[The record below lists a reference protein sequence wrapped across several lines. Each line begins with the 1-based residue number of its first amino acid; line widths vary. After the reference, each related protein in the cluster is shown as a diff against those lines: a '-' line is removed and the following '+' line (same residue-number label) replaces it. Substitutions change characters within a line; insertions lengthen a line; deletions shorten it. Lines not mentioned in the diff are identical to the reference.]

1 LRASTSQPKSVD
13 IDGKGA
19 PAKLSG
25 QTAIIVGASRGLGR
39 GIVTTLAE
47 AGATVV
53 AVSRAATTIP
63 ALGTEADRVRWE
75 IADAG
80 EATAAGRLIDQYDPS
95 IVILVA
101 GATPHMRSLQ
111 HQTWETFSI
120 HWENDVRITF
130 HWLREALLK
139 PLPPGSRVIVVS
151 SGAAIGG
158 SPLSGGY
165 AGSKATQRFI
175 TAYAQD
181 ESKRAGLDIT
191 FTAVLPRFAP
201 TTGVGRAAVQ
211 AYAAR
216 NGVGVKE
223 FLRSHRQSS
232 GPPVTPEIAGAALLQ
247 LVKADAA
254 TVVPSYLLTGTG
266 LQTLP

>member
-1 LRASTSQPKSVD
+1 MHASTNRPESVD
-13 IDGKGA
+13 IDRK
-19 PAKLSG
+19 PASGKLSG
-25 QTAIIVGASRGLGR
+25 QTAIIVGAGRGLGR
-39 GIVTTLAE
+39 GIVATFAE

-53 AVSRAATTIP
+53 AVSRTAPAIAASP
-63 ALGTEADRVRWE
+63 TETDRVRWE

-80 EATAAGRLIDQYDPS
+80 QATAAGSLIDRYDPS
-95 IVILVA
+95 IIVLVA
-101 GATPHMRSLQ
+101 GAIPHMRSLQ

-120 HWENDVRITF
+120 HWETDVRIAF
-130 HWLREALLK
+130 HWLREAVLK

-151 SGAAIGG
+151 SGAAVGG

-175 TAYAQD
+175 TAYAQE

-201 TTGVGRAAVQ
+201 TTGIGRPAVQ

-216 NGVGVKE
+216 NGESVEE
-223 FLRSHRQSS
+223 FLRSHHQSS
-232 GPPVTPEIAGAALLQ
+232 GPPVTPEIAGATMLQ

-254 TVVPSYLLTGTG
+254 TLSPSYLLTGTG

>member
-1 LRASTSQPKSVD
+1 MHASTNQAASVD
-13 IDGKGA
+13 IDRKGA
-19 PAKLSG
+19 PGKLSG

-39 GIVTTLAE
+39 GIVTTFAE

-53 AVSRAATTIP
+53 AVSRTATTTP
-63 ALGTEADRVRWE
+63 TLGSNADQVQWE

-80 EATAAGRLIDQYDPS
+80 EATAAGSLIDRYDPS

-111 HQTWETFSI
+111 HQTWETFSL
-120 HWENDVRITF
+120 HWETDVRITF

-151 SGAAIGG
+151 SGAAVGG

-201 TTGVGRAAVQ
+201 TTGVGRPAVQ

-216 NGVGVKE
+216 NGVSVEE

-232 GPPVTPEIAGAALLQ
+232 GPPVTPEIAGTALLE
-247 LVKADAA
+247 LAKADTA
-254 TVVPSYLLTGTG
+254 TVAPGYLLTGAG